1 MCGGV
6 RGRPGLSPYVAWD
19 TCGRHVVVA
28 LRDVLLLMGRV
39 WWKVALGACH
49 VSAERSLCVYSTSGT
64 LAPRHVCA
72 VGGCP
77 YIAIFSEAR
86 RSGAIFG
93 GGPPWA
99 PRHVTSLGAGA
110 DAVECR
116 MRPRMQQEKACWRAR
131 KPAPAFA
138 I

>member
-1 MCGGV
+1 MGPMIHVQSQHDLHIVVIHCIVHG
-6 RGRPGLSPYVAWD
+6 SFHN
-19 TCGRHVVVA
+19 TC
-28 LRDVLLLMGRV
+28 
-39 WWKVALGACH
+39 W
-49 VSAERSLCVYSTSGT
+49 
-64 LAPRHVCA
+64 
-72 VGGCP
+72 